1 MEWWQ
6 PAEGQEVLWAWWAPL
21 LRFAER
27 ARAERVPWPVVAADF
42 SVVGRVDRRPRPP
55 VWVYRHRV
63 GGGEVR
69 VDDRGRP
76 YRRRPDGGHVETG
89 VRRAVW
95 AAGLPDVVEPVWSTP
110 SPSPRADRA
119 GRADRAR
126 CTVRGR
132 HLRLVSPPGLAGPPP
147 PGGGWR

>member
-6 PAEGQEVLWAWWAPL
+6 PAEGEEVLWAWWAPL

-42 SVVGRVDRRPRPP
+42 SVVGRVERRHRPS
-55 VWVYRHRV
+55 VWVYRHRA

-76 YRRRPDGGHVETG
+76 HRLRPDGGHVEVA
-89 VRRAVW
+89 VRRAIW
-95 AAGLPDVVEPVWSTP
+95 TAGLPDVVEPVWSTP
-110 SPSPRADRA
+110 SPSPSP
-119 GRADRAR
+119 RADRAR
-126 CTVRGR
+126 CNARRR
-132 HLRLVSPPGLAGPPP
+132 HLRLVSPPALAGPPP
-147 PGGGWR
+147 HGGGRR